1 MSDGLQKNTPMNTPL
16 SEGPSGAPLIQLKEV
31 SFCYEDVLAL
41 NHISLSINR
50 GSMVALTGPNGC
62 GKSTLLRLVN
72 GLIFPETGWYRYD
85 GDVIDDHAMKDRL
98 FAKRL
103 HQRVGFVFQ
112 NPDAQLFCPSVHE
125 EIAFGLRQ
133 MGLSEKEVCTRTD
146 DLLALFG
153 LTSLQKRAP
162 YHLSGGE
169 KRKVSIACVIA
180 LNPETI
186 VLDEPTNGLDEEAQ
200 AWLLA
205 FLRSLTAQGK
215 TVVIATHH
223 REAVEA
229 LSARE
234 VHLSTTHR
242 P

>member
-1 MSDGLQKNTPMNTPL
+1 MTGDEAATPL
-16 SEGPSGAPLIQLKEV
+16 LELSGVGYRYETEGCWALRDVSLEV
-31 SFCYEDVLAL
+31 F
-41 NHISLSINR
+41 R
-50 GSMVALTGPNGC
+50 GETVALSGPNGC

-85 GDVIDDHAMKDRL
+85 GETVDARAMKDRL

-133 MGLSEKEVCTRTD
+133 MGLDEQEVRSRTE
-146 DLLALFG
+146 DLLVLFG
-153 LTSLQKRAP
+153 LTALQARAP

-169 KRKVSIACVIA
+169 KRKVSIACVVA

-200 AWLLA
+200 DWLLA
-205 FLRSLTAQGK
+205 FLRSLAAQGK
-215 TVVIATHH
+215 TVIIATHH

-234 VHLSTTHR
+234 IHLCNTQL